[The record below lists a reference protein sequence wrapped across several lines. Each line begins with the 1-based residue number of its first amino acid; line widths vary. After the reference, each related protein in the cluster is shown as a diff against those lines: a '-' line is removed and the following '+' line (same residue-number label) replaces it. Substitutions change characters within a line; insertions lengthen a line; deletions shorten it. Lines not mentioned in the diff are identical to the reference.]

1 MNGLFANPGSN
12 VLVNASE
19 WITGLLRGPLAAAL
33 AILAVAAIGAL
44 MLRGRVSVRHAAQV
58 LLGCFV
64 LFGAASLAASFR
76 ALADY
81 GLGGTPAPAPVVAEA
96 PPSLDEAPT
105 QNAVYDPYAGA
116 AVRYNE

>member
-1 MNGLFANPGSN
+1 VNGLFASSGSN
-12 VLVNASE
+12 ALVAASD
-19 WITGLLRGPLAAAL
+19 WIVGLLRGPLATGL

-58 LLGCFV
+58 LLGCFL

-76 ALADY
+76 SLADY
-81 GLGGTPAPAPVVAEA
+81 GLGSTVAPVPQIAGA
-96 PPSLDEAPT
+96 PPLLDAEPT
-105 QNAVYDPYAGA
+105 QNAVYDPDAAA